1 MSAMPAVR
9 LTLLLGFAATL
20 GVLQLG
26 ESDWS
31 ALPSPQSASGNDWQ
45 TPANLSRPSVP
56 AIGPRAEGAV
66 PSPSPF
72 MGRDALSGRFGLC
85 HSGGGRDCVVDGD
98 TFWFGGEKIRIADID
113 TPETHGPRCAE
124 EAALGAE
131 ATQRMHALLNEGPFT
146 LESADRD
153 TDRYGRKLRI
163 VTRGGDSLGGVL
175 VDEGLARWYAGGR
188 QGWC

>member
-1 MSAMPAVR
+1 MGRIAPLRPRPRPRRARRTSAVPAVR

-20 GVLQLG
+20 GVLQLR

-31 ALPSPQSASGNDWQ
+31 ALPSLEAVGPSSSFSAFL
-45 TPANLSRPSVP
+45 PASDPL
-56 AIGPRAEGAV
+56 RA
-66 PSPSPF
+66 
-72 MGRDALSGRFGLC
+72 RFGLC

-98 TFWFGGEKIRIADID
+98 TFWFAGDKIRIADID
-113 TPETHGPRCAE
+113 TPETHPARCAE
-124 EAALGAE
+124 EAVRGE
-131 ATQRMHALLNEGPFT
+131 AATVRLHALLNEGPFT

-163 VTRGGDSLGGVL
+163 VTRGGDSLGGML